1 MNVAPLEI
9 WSRYMLAMLSC
20 WMEPKAPAPDPSNKP
35 AGILIAHPSPSIHHH
50 VCLSTLFIYIY
61 MCTQQRLLC
70 IYITTN
76 YGRLDWL

>member
-1 MNVAPLEI
+1 
-9 WSRYMLAMLSC
+9 MLAMLSC

-61 MCTQQRLLC
+61 
-70 IYITTN
+70 IYVHTTETSMYIYN
-76 YGRLDWL
+76 NKLWKT